1 MLAEMAVLQPL
12 LAGEDTADQLVQI
25 MELLG
30 MPDKQEVEAMGVED
44 VVLAAAMGVVR
55 VASDDVTTPSGVRIV
70 SLVGPE
76 YPGLGELVTQL
87 LRFDPGQRTT
97 ARELLENQF
106 LTQTRSRSV
115 ER

>member
-25 MELLG
+25 MDLLG
-30 MPDKQEVEAMGVED
+30 MPDKQEVEAMGVDD

-55 VASDDVTTPSGVRIV
+55 VASDDVVVRLV
-70 SLVGPE
+70 RLVGPE

-87 LRFDPGQRTT
+87 LRFHPGKRTP
-97 ARELLENQF
+97 ARELLHNQF
-106 LTQTRSRSV
+106 LTQTRRGSG